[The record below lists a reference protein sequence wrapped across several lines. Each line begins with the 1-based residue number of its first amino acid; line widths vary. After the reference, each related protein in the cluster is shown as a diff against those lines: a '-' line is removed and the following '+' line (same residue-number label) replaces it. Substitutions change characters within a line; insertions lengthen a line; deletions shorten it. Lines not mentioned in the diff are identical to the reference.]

1 VGLRITLRLG
11 GNGMLAYPINDEL
24 SLKLLELRHAEAL
37 FRLTDRNRNALREW
51 LPWVDSN
58 VSVEQTKSFIQSTL
72 EAFARNE
79 GIQLGLYVNGQ
90 IAGCIGLHQLDWA
103 NRKTSIGYWLGSE
116 FQGGGRMTSAC
127 RAVVD
132 YVFRELN
139 LNRVE
144 ILAAERN
151 VKSRAIPERL
161 GFVQEGRIRQA
172 ERLNGRY
179 VDHIVYG
186 MLREEWAGRR
196 TT

>member
-1 VGLRITLRLG
+1 
-11 GNGMLAYPINDEL
+11 M
-24 SLKLLELRHAEAL
+24 
-37 FRLTDRNRNALREW
+37 
-51 LPWVDSN
+51 
-58 VSVEQTKSFIQSTL
+58 
-72 EAFARNE
+72 
-79 GIQLGLYVNGQ
+79 
-90 IAGCIGLHQLDWA
+90 
-103 NRKTSIGYWLGSE
+103 GSE

-127 RAVVD
+127 RVVVD

-161 GFVQEGRIRQA
+161 GF
-172 ERLNGRY
+172 GRY